1 MKLRKYIAI
10 FVAVSLLGL
19 VGCSSNDEA
28 TGEKNNIAKA
38 NTKSETTKEDN
49 DQNRSETEDL
59 YGIEIKP
66 TYNKEK
72 LNQSGQVDSIKYKIT
87 DIQVSKGKVSDEAR
101 AKELEVEKD
110 KEFTVVTLFAV
121 FENKTDRI
129 VTYYP
134 SSSTLVA
141 KTDGGETDKADF
153 AHLIDE
159 KLDEDYVAKDKKEGS
174 FFFILK
180 NTNVE
185 DLKSVD
191 LSLDVPFQSYVDQPV
206 ISINTK

>member
-1 MKLRKYIAI
+1 MKVRKYIVI
-10 FVAVSLLGL
+10 FVAVTLLGL

-28 TGEKNNIAKA
+28 TDEKNNSGKA

-49 DQNRSETEDL
+49 DQNKSETEDL

-72 LNQSGQVDSIKYKIT
+72 LNQSGQIDSIKYKIT

-101 AKELEVEKD
+101 AKELEVVKD
-110 KEFTVVTLFAV
+110 KELTVVTLFAV

-129 VTYYP
+129 VTYNP

-141 KTDGGETDKADF
+141 NTDGGETEKADF

-191 LSLDVPFQSYVDQPV
+191 LSLDVPVKSYVDQPV